1 MRSRDSRTSVHYGVW
16 LCHVACARVD
26 HGQQRY
32 TGEGRIEL
40 CIVYAVSF
48 IAYRLSGTSSY
59 LIKLALLHNGPLCHT
74 CALILHVFHRSNP
87 QLNRRPATCQ
97 SPHPPFQRRRV
108 QPNIS
113 PSTSPLTY
121 SPRPLTSRLRRALP
135 WSIPSLAIPSGPNT
149 HPPHLPDHPLR
160 STYLPCFLADR
171 AHFMFCAFMFC
182 AFMFR
187 ARRRHLLRDAQP
199 QPH

>member
-1 MRSRDSRTSVHYGVW
+1 MACGCAMSRVCGWTTGSRGIQGRGGRTMH
-16 LCHVACARVD
+16 RVC
-26 HGQQRY
+26 
-32 TGEGRIEL
+32 
-40 CIVYAVSF
+40 CIVYC
-48 IAYRLSGTSSY
+48 ISGTSSY
-59 LIKLALLHNGPLCHT
+59 LTKLALLHNGPLCHT
-74 CALILHVFHRSNP
+74 CALILHVYFTDRIHSSTVAP
-87 QLNRRPATCQ
+87 TCQ
-97 SPHPPFQRRRV
+97 SSHPPSQRRRV